1 MAEST
6 LWLGS
11 QDSFEAAKAAAAK
24 AEAHPEFKAGL
35 DMEEFIY
42 NHLVSVQ
49 DGVGMVNIS
58 GPLVSGSAGFGAF
71 FGITG
76 YNDVRN
82 AMLRLSAD
90 KSVNSILLVI
100 DSGGG
105 AVGGVQD
112 ASTLISRVGKV
123 KPVVAYTGS
132 CMASAA
138 LWLGTTAQHVM
149 ASSTAIVGS
158 IGILQVHM
166 EFSRQMEN
174 NGVKATVIRAGD
186 NKALANRYEPL
197 TEKAR
202 NDLQAQADHLYDV
215 FIGHM
220 AETRGI
226 SVQAAEKKFGQGR
239 EFIGE
244 QAKEAGLV
252 NSIGTLE
259 DAFAKAQ
266 ALGRK
271 ASTGNSGRAA
281 PNSRNIKAVSDNNF
295 TMSSDN
301 PAIVE
306 GTTVMKLNVMTDEQ
320 LAAAAAGVELGDTV
334 ETVDTAAET
343 QTAAATVDTD
353 GDDTEEVETT
363 VSAETHAAVVA
374 ELEQAKATLT
384 AATTEIEQLKQTA
397 ESQATQFDA
406 AIEIVRNSVRTMGL
420 HFGVKKEAVAA
431 MSATEVLAEHSRV
444 AEQFKIKFKVG
455 TVAAAGSTETPESD
469 KPVVNARLMAYAAT
483 LTSGKR

>member
-35 DMEEFIY
+35 DMEDFIY

-138 LWLGTTAQHVM
+138 LWLGSTAQYVV

-158 IGILQVHM
+158 VGILQVHM
-166 EFSRQMEN
+166 EFSRQLEN
-174 NGVKATVIRAGD
+174 EGVKATVIRAGD

-271 ASTGNSGRAA
+271 VSTGNSSRAA

-301 PAIVE
+301 LAIVE

-343 QTAAATVDTD
+343 QTAAETAETN
-353 GDDTEEVETT
+353 TEEVETT
-363 VSAETHAAVVA
+363 VSAEAHAAVVA
-374 ELEQAKATLT
+374 ELEQTKTTLT